1 MIAVT
6 GAAGFIGSCFVKT
19 LNEKGY
25 DDILI
30 IDSLEQDD
38 RPVICPLRTPCANA
52 MTDVNA
58 MMHNMEHTRTKYFIH
73 VLRM

>member
-6 GAAGFIGSCFVKT
+6 GAAGFIGSCFVRT

-38 RPVICPLRTPCANA
+38 RWNNLEIGRA
-52 MTDVNA
+52 
-58 MMHNMEHTRTKYFIH
+58 H
-73 VLRM
+73 V

>member
-25 DDILI
+25 NDILI

-38 RPVICPLRTPCANA
+38 RWNNLVTKRFRGIEHPEVFKRKCSEGQYMRVIFR
-52 MTDVNA
+52 
-58 MMHNMEHTRTKYFIH
+58 H
-73 VLRM
+73 

>member
-25 DDILI
+25 NDKDYEKCLAVVRRNR
-30 IDSLEQDD
+30 DYEDGWND
-38 RPVICPLRTPCANA
+38 WYYGRYVRTF
-52 MTDVNA
+52 D
-58 MMHNMEHTRTKYFIH
+58 E
-73 VLRM
+73 